1 MRSMRRAAEM
11 GREGGVVANVSG
23 LVRSAPPCSTID
35 PEGEVGL
42 NDDLDEDS
50 FRWTCVMGIIA
61 LVVTLLIG
69 DLLERRHV
77 YRIPEAAVGLAV
89 GGVCAAIATLTDN
102 AEMLHDQAF
111 DDQFFMVW
119 LLPPI
124 IFAAGFNMNIPAFF
138 ANLFPTLF
146 LAFVGTSLSAAAVA
160 VLLYSAGWLGLC
172 YPLTKLAALFFGSL
186 ISATDPVTVLAVFKA
201 IGVRD
206 DIFAIVFGESVLND
220 AVAIVLARTVLA
232 FNLEGDG
239 EGDSTSARIG
249 GAMVTFIVIF
259 VGSMLIGVLAGML
272 CALTFKRVRLC
283 DQEEK
288 QVVEAVLAFGFP
300 WVSYYGSE
308 AMQLSGIVSILFC
321 GTTMATYVRPS
332 LSHAGLGLTR
342 DLFEALAKGAET
354 FVFVYLGMAAV
365 TFPILHN
372 TVWAL
377 AAATL
382 FACLVGRLHV
392 FLGAAVTNC
401 LRHASRN
408 RARGAARTIS
418 LKQSFCIWFSG
429 LRGGVAFAIAA
440 ASYGDLDF
448 PTRCGGWKPSNS
460 DEPWPRWCSEGMNDS
475 LAILQTTMLIAI
487 FTILAFGSTAR
498 DVAIFSRVL
507 QPKRAPA
514 AAGIA
519 GIQGTL
525 PSPKTGRWKSLDAW
539 LTPRLTIVPVAESDS
554 DSGHNGDSHKHG
566 GHSNNHSRI
575 HNHSPSHATSTDT
588 RRGAVGLSGHR
599 PAMGGLLAVSEG
611 VWNTEPVGPSA
622 RELGEISLDDPP
634 GVEMVATR
642 WPPSSPPSPPSPRST
657 GPGHPGYAA
666 PLLE

>member
-1 MRSMRRAAEM
+1 MRP
-11 GREGGVVANVSG
+11 GGEAGG
-23 LVRSAPPCSTID
+23 LGYYGYTDHGCTYY
-35 PEGEVGL
+35 GY
-42 NDDLDEDS
+42 
-50 FRWTCVMGIIA
+50 TCFW
-61 LVVTLLIG
+61 LYRLWLYLL
-69 DLLERRHV
+69 
-77 YRIPEAAVGLAV
+77 
-89 GGVCAAIATLTDN
+89 
-102 AEMLHDQAF
+102 
-111 DDQFFMVW
+111 W
-119 LLPPI
+119 L
-124 IFAAGFNMNIPAFF
+124 
-138 ANLFPTLF
+138 
-146 LAFVGTSLSAAAVA
+146 
-160 VLLYSAGWLGLC
+160 Y
-172 YPLTKLAALFFGSL
+172 
-186 ISATDPVTVLAVFKA
+186 
-201 IGVRD
+201 
-206 DIFAIVFGESVLND
+206 
-220 AVAIVLARTVLA
+220 
-232 FNLEGDG
+232 
-239 EGDSTSARIG
+239 
-249 GAMVTFIVIF
+249 
-259 VGSMLIGVLAGML
+259 
-272 CALTFKRVRLC
+272 
-283 DQEEK
+283 

-365 TFPILHN
+365 TFPIFHN

-377 AAATL
+377 AVATL